1 MGGGLGEGAPRRW
14 DHLGVGATHPLLPL
28 CADTPP
34 SPIPVFLGVRSPGPN
49 WEEMGSRTA
58 AESQA
63 LMGKSAAG
71 GPREP
76 RDSPSARAPGSPGAV
91 AKSERGLGKPRSP
104 RPARRPLTS
113 PGERPAPRGPRA
125 PSHGSGRP
133 EPGPRSAGR
142 PGPAAAPARRVLAPP
157 PAPQAQAWE
166 AGGASRVRGGSAP
179 GRCRRGRVVGQ
190 EPRPRPREHVVYS
203 SGRSFPG

>member
-1 MGGGLGEGAPRRW
+1 MGGGLEEGAPRRW

-104 RPARRPLTS
+104 RPR
-113 PGERPAPRGPRA
+113 
-125 PSHGSGRP
+125 
-133 EPGPRSAGR
+133 
-142 PGPAAAPARRVLAPP
+142 AAPAHLARGAPGPPRPPAAPAPP
-157 PAPQAQAWE
+157 HMAPGDRSRVRAPQAAQAPPQPQP
-166 AGGASRVRGGSAP
+166 AGS
-179 GRCRRGRVVGQ
+179 
-190 EPRPRPREHVVYS
+190 
-203 SGRSFPG
+203 

>member
-1 MGGGLGEGAPRRW
+1 MGGGLEEGAPRRW

-104 RPARRPLTS
+104 RPRAAPAHLARGAPGPPRPPRPLTWLR
-113 PGERPAPRGPRA
+113 ET
-125 PSHGSGRP
+125 
-133 EPGPRSAGR
+133 
-142 PGPAAAPARRVLAPP
+142 
-157 PAPQAQAWE
+157 
-166 AGGASRVRGGSAP
+166 GAGSAL
-179 GRCRRGRVVGQ
+179 RRP
-190 EPRPRPREHVVYS
+190 PRPRRSPSPPGPSAAASTSGPGLGGGWSLEGPRWL
-203 SGRSFPG
+203 RPGAVPAGKGGGAGAPAPA